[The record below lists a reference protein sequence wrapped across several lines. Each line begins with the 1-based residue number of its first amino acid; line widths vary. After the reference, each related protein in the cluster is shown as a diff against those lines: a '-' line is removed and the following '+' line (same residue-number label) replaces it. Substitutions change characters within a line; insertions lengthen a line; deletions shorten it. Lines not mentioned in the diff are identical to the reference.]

1 MQVSLSLSQLYLN
14 VEVCYR
20 IPCMILDDLLN
31 MLNRLLR
38 KQFLHISSHASLQR
52 RLNQPVKEE
61 GSVDEQA
68 ESNDLKPF
76 EGFPAEE
83 EGNDPDE

>member
-1 MQVSLSLSQLYLN
+1 MIKCRKMQLSLSTICN
-14 VEVCYR
+14 VDVCYL

-38 KQFLHISSHASLQR
+38 KQFLHISNHASLKR
-52 RLNQPVKEE
+52 RLHQSIKEE

-68 ESNDLKPF
+68 ESKDLEPF
-76 EGFPAEE
+76 EGFPTEE
-83 EGNDPDE
+83 E